1 MKLKRFTAIALLASI
16 MSPPAVALA
25 QPAADQ
31 FHNAKLMV
39 STGEGTT
46 PTDSIITLDKDTFT
60 VRSKKGGAT
69 LKTMPYTSIKS
80 AEYSYSKSPRWKSGA
95 VVALAVGVFALPLFF
110 MKGKKHWLTIGGD
123 GDFALLQL
131 DKGNYKIILPAFE
144 ARSGIRVVTV
154 ADDK

>member
-1 MKLKRFTAIALLASI
+1 MRFCASVLVLTFV
-16 MSPPAVALA
+16 SQSLVGLA

-31 FHNAKLMV
+31 FHNIKLMV
-39 STGEGTT
+39 STGEEAK
-46 PTDSIITLDKDTFT
+46 PTDAILVLDKEALI

-69 LKTMPYTSIKS
+69 LKSLPYASIKS

-95 VVALAVGVFALPLFF
+95 VAALAIGVFAIPLFF

-123 GDFALLQL
+123 GDFALMQL
-131 DKGNYKIILPAFE
+131 DKSNYKIILPAFE
-144 ARSGIRVVTV
+144 ARTGHNVVTV